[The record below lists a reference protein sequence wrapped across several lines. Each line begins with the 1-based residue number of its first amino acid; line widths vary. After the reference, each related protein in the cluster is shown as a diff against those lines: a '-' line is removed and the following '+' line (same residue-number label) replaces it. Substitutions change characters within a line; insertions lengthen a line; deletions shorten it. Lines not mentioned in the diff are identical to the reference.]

1 MSGTKGSEMTNAT
14 GALTTPGEIKAH
26 PWHALPPERV
36 LELLGTTEEGLS
48 AAEAKRRLIQFGPNE
63 LEVVRPPNPL
73 LVFLR
78 EFQSPLIYVLLIAA
92 LITAALQ
99 EWIDTGVILAVLL
112 INATIGTFHELRAE
126 QAIRSLMQFLSPR
139 ARVVRDGEEHQV
151 PARELVPGDIVLL
164 ESGIR
169 VPADL
174 RLLSATALM
183 VDESVF
189 TGESVPVIKQVAPV
203 APDTP
208 LADRRSMAYLGT
220 IVTSG
225 RGIGVVVATGTQTE
239 LGKIAELARR
249 EVQPQTPLEQQMA
262 RFARLVA
269 FFVVIGVAIISA
281 FGLLRGDP
289 WVLLFKFAVGAAV
302 AIVPEGLPIVL
313 TLVFAVSAQ
322 RMAQRRA
329 IVRQLAAVETLGSTT
344 VIGSDKT
351 GTLTENRMTAHSVW
365 AAGEVLSLSRE
376 EGSQPE
382 RLHIPVHEIRER
394 SFWELPP
401 VARVLLT
408 GVLANEATLAPS
420 SQAGQEPEG
429 IGDPTDVALLVAG
442 ARIGLIRE
450 EVESLYPTVAVVPFE
465 PERRFAAVAARVGDE
480 LYLFAKGAPE
490 RILEMCST
498 WASPTG
504 IAPLDADH
512 ILTAAQEL
520 AAHGLRVLGFA
531 AGPITSEAA
540 ERLEELLAPR
550 SLTFLGLVG
559 LWDPPRPGVREA
571 IAECRAAGIRVV
583 MITGDHAATAAAIA
597 EHLGIAKRESGVLTG
612 RELQRLSDQELRE
625 VVQRVSVYARVEPEQ
640 KLRIVRALQAN
651 GETVAVTGDGVN
663 DAPALRAAEIGVAM
677 GKSGTDVAREAADI
691 VLTDDNFVTIVAA
704 VEEGRGAFD
713 NLRKA
718 TFFLISTGAA
728 MIFVLPFAILFN
740 WPLPF
745 YPAQLLWLN
754 LVTNGLQ
761 DVAMAFEPKE
771 PGLMRRRPRPRREGI
786 LSPLLWERILLSGLV
801 MAAGTL
807 YMFDWTLRS
816 TGSVDLARTVALTT
830 MVIFQNFQVGNARSS
845 TRSLFRMSPF
855 SNRML
860 FVSVLAALGLHIA
873 ALYIPFT
880 QLILR
885 VQPIP
890 LDIWP
895 RIVAVAFT
903 ILIAVEIHKWLRR
916 RWPRYDSWETSGLQP
931 SAAQP
936 VSEALTQATP

>member
-1 MSGTKGSEMTNAT
+1 MTHPLHGS
-14 GALTTPGEIKAH
+14 TTPVGTETQA
-26 PWHALPPERV
+26 WHALPAERV
-36 LELLGTTEEGLS
+36 LELLGSTEDGLS
-48 AAEAKRRLIQFGPNE
+48 ASEAKRRLSTYGPNE
-63 LEVVRPPNPL
+63 LETAPPPNPL
-73 LVFLR
+73 LIFLR
-78 EFQSPLIYVLLIAA
+78 EFRSPLISVLLIAA
-92 LITAALQ
+92 LVTAALR
-99 EWIDTGVILAVLL
+99 EWVDTAAIMAVLL
-112 INATIGTFHELRAE
+112 INAAIGTFHELRAE
-126 QAIRSLMQFLSPR
+126 RAIRSLMQFLSPR
-139 ARVVRDGEEHQV
+139 ARVIRDGEEQHI

-174 RLLSATALM
+174 RLLATTALM

-189 TGESVPVIKQVAPV
+189 TGESVPVVKQIEPV
-203 APDTP
+203 PPDTP

-220 IVTSG
+220 IITSG
-225 RGIGVVVATGTQTE
+225 RGIGVVVATGPATE
-239 LGKIAELARR
+239 LGKIAQLARG
-249 EVQPQTPLEQQMA
+249 EAQPETPLQRQMA

-269 FFVVIGVAIISA
+269 LFVVIGIGVISA

-289 WVLLFKFAVGAAV
+289 LVLLFKFAVGAAV

-322 RMAQRRA
+322 RMARRRA

-351 GTLTENRMTAHSVW
+351 GTLTENRMTAHSIW
-365 AAGEVLSLSRE
+365 AAGELLSLTSPHD
-376 EGSQPE
+376 GSEHAQTL
-382 RLHIPVHEIRER
+382 RVPVHDLHRY
-394 SFWELPP
+394 SFWHLPP
-401 VARVLLT
+401 AARVLLT
-408 GVLANEATLAPS
+408 GVLANEATLVPREETE
-420 SQAGQEPEG
+420 QELEG
-429 IGDPTDVALLVAG
+429 IGDPTDIALLVAG
-442 ARIGLIRE
+442 AHAGLVRE
-450 EVESLYPTVAVVPFE
+450 EVEQVYPIVAVVPFE
-465 PERRFAAVAARVGDE
+465 PERRFAAVVSRVGDT

-490 RILEMCST
+490 RIMEMCSSWST
-498 WASPTG
+498 PTG
-504 IAPLDADH
+504 TAPLDADQ
-512 ILTAAQEL
+512 ILAAAQDL
-520 AAHGLRVLGFA
+520 AAQGLRVLGFA
-531 AGPITSEAA
+531 AGPIAPETA
-540 ERLEELLAPR
+540 ERLEELLQPHD
-550 SLTFLGLVG
+550 LTFLGLVG

-571 IAECRAAGIRVV
+571 IAQCNEAGIRVV

-597 EHLGIAKRESGVLTG
+597 EHLGIAARQNGVLTG
-612 RELQRLSDQELRE
+612 RELQRLSDEELRE
-625 VVQRVSVYARVEPEQ
+625 AVRRVSVFARVEPEQ

-728 MIFVLPFAILFN
+728 MIFVLPFAILAN

-786 LSPLLWERILLSGLV
+786 LSPLLWERTLLSGLV

-807 YMFDWTLRS
+807 YLFDWTLRA
-816 TGSVDLARTVALTT
+816 TGSLDLARTVALTT

-845 TRSLFRMSPF
+845 TRSLFRMSPI
-855 SNRML
+855 SNRVL
-860 FVSVLAALGLHIA
+860 FVAVLAAFGIHVA
-873 ALYIPFT
+873 ALYLPIT
-880 QLILR
+880 QFVLR
-885 VQPIP
+885 VEPIP
-890 LDIWP
+890 LEIWP
-895 RIVAVAFT
+895 RIIAIAAT
-903 ILIAVEIHKWLRR
+903 ILVTVELHKLIRR
-916 RWPRYDSWETSGLQP
+916 RWPRRDSWEASHTQTPETPVQP
-931 SAAQP
+931 APTAR
-936 VSEALTQATP
+936 ALT

>member
-1 MSGTKGSEMTNAT
+1 MADPVDTPVV
-14 GALTTPGEIKAH
+14 TTPTEARQ
-26 PWHALPPERV
+26 WHALPPEDV
-36 LELLGTTEEGLS
+36 LALLDSSPHGLS
-48 AAEAKRRLIQFGPNE
+48 VAEAKRRLSQFGPNE
-63 LEVVRPPNPL
+63 IEVTRPSNPL
-73 LVFLR
+73 VVFIR
-78 EFQSPLIYVLLIAA
+78 EFKSPLIYVLLLAA
-92 LITAALQ
+92 LATAVLR
-99 EWIDTGVILAVLL
+99 EWIDAAVIMAVLL
-112 INATIGTFHELRAE
+112 INATLGTFHELRAE
-126 QAIRSLMQFLSPR
+126 QALRSLMQFLSPR
-139 ARVVRDGEEHQV
+139 ARVVRAGQEQQI

-169 VPADL
+169 IPADL

-189 TGESVPVIKQVAPV
+189 TGESVPVVKQTAPV

-225 RGIGVVVATGTQTE
+225 RGVGVVVATGLTTE
-239 LGKIAELARR
+239 LGKIAQLARG
-249 EVQPQTPLEQQMA
+249 EIQPQTPLQRQMA

-269 FFVVIGVAIISA
+269 LFVVLGVSVISG
-281 FGLLRGDP
+281 FGLLRGEP
-289 WVLLFKFAVGAAV
+289 LILLFKFAVGAAV

-322 RMAQRRA
+322 RMARRRA

-351 GTLTENRMTAHSVW
+351 GTLTENRMTVRAVW
-365 AAGEVLSLSRE
+365 AAGELVSLDDAGE
-376 EGSQPE
+376 PE
-382 RLHIPVHEIRER
+382 RQTFGVPLEEVGGHPL
-394 SFWELPP
+394 WDLPA

-408 GVLANEATLAPS
+408 GVLANEATLAR
-420 SQAGQEPEG
+420 AGELGQELEG

-442 ARIGLIRE
+442 AQVGLIRE
-450 EVESLYPTVAVVPFE
+450 ELEPVFPIVAVVPFE
-465 PERRFAAVAARVGDE
+465 PDRRFSAVTSHVGED

-490 RILEMCST
+490 RILQMCST
-498 WASPTG
+498 WASPRG
-504 IAPLDADH
+504 IVPLEAEH
-512 ILTAAQEL
+512 LLGAAHEL
-520 AAHGLRVLGFA
+520 AAQGLRVLGFA
-531 AGPITSEAA
+531 AGPINREAA
-540 ERLEELLAPR
+540 ERLEELLQPR
-550 SLTFLGLVG
+550 GLTFLGLVG
-559 LWDPPRPGVREA
+559 LWDPPRPGVQEA
-571 IAECRAAGIRVV
+571 IAQCRAAGIRVV
-583 MITGDHAATAAAIA
+583 MITGDHAATAAVIA
-597 EHLGIAKRESGVLTG
+597 EHVGIAERESGVLTG
-612 RELQRLSDQELRE
+612 RELQRLSEEELRE
-625 VVQRVSVYARVEPEQ
+625 AVRHISIFARVEPEQ

-728 MIFVLPFAILFN
+728 MLFVLPFATFAS

-786 LSPLLWERILLSGLV
+786 LSPLLWERMLISGIV

-807 YMFDWTLRS
+807 YLFDWTLR
-816 TGSVDLARTVALTT
+816 TWGSVDLARTVALTT

-855 SNRML
+855 SNRVL
-860 FVSVLAALGLHIA
+860 FGAVLAALGVHIG
-873 ALYIPFT
+873 ALYFPIT
-880 QLILR
+880 QFVLR
-885 VQPIP
+885 VEPIP
-890 LDIWP
+890 LEIWP
-895 RIVAVAFT
+895 RVVLVALT
-903 ILIAVEIHKWLRR
+903 ILVAVEIHKLVRR
-916 RWPRYDSWETSGLQP
+916 RRPRRDSWETSDLEP
-931 SAAQP
+931 PAQP
-936 VSEALTQATP
+936 VGKSLFPATR